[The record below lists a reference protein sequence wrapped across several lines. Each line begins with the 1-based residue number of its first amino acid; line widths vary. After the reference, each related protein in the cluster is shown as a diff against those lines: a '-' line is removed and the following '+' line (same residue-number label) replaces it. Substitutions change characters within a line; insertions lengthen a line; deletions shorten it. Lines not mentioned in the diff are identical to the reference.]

1 MIKKL
6 LLSSLVSAAIL
17 SSASASDKKGV
28 YVSLGSDTVSV
39 EASASAGGNS
49 YNSSESDSK
58 FAFGLGG
65 DYIFALP
72 NKILVGAGAE
82 MAFHENVKFLSLDG
96 KVGYDVT
103 KNIDVYGI
111 LGYGYIMPNEGDLE
125 SAGGFGFGLGLDYTL
140 PSSSMPLVIGG
151 EFKKYYNAELYN
163 KNNLKVEADYSRFSV
178 KVKYLF

>member
-6 LLSSLVSAAIL
+6 LLSSVLSAAIL
-17 SSASASDKKGV
+17 SSACASDKKGV
-28 YVSLGSDTVSV
+28 YISLGADSLSV
-39 EASASAGGNS
+39 EASYSGYGINRSA
-49 YNSSESDSK
+49 SESDSK
-58 FAFGLGG
+58 FAYGFGG

-72 NKILVGAGAE
+72 SKILAGAGIE

-96 KVGYDVT
+96 KVGYDLS

-111 LGYGYIMPNEGDLE
+111 LGYGYIIPDEGDLE
-125 SAGGFGFGLGLDYTL
+125 SAGGFGFGLGVEYAL
-140 PSSSMPLVIGG
+140 PSNSMPLVIGG